1 MSQSETSEV
10 ASWKHDPKVRVAIQ
24 VFQLFILLMLVLQ
37 VFTERNRREK
47 AVDKVYQAGL
57 LTETALRREI
67 FDLNQKLEKAEAR
80 VKELEKAA
88 VK

>member
-1 MSQSETSEV
+1 MSESATNET

-47 AVDKVYQAGL
+47 AVEKMYQQGL

-67 FDLNQKLEKAEAR
+67 YDLNEKLKKAESR
-80 VKELEKAA
+80 VKELEKG
-88 VK
+88 K